1 MKAKVVFC
9 PIMRH
14 FGKTAFPLR
23 FLPSCSSVWFAVFFF
38 GFPPPELET
47 SKMSIT
53 PNVKTIY
60 GRQVQNKK
68 YSEPEIR
75 GDCSGTKFAREQL
88 KIFASLTY
96 EVSIKKILC
105 STCLSFIKV
114 VISEIVQKQFSCLC
128 FLSWISSLGWGAI
141 WWFILHI
148 HHHPRSI
155 DRGRIYSYYTLSIR
169 IIAK

>member
-1 MKAKVVFC
+1 MILGQLTMGARQTKNAPLTMVPPNNKIWDSVLSRGMKAKVVFC

-96 EVSIKKILC
+96 EVSIKKIVC
-105 STCLSFIKV
+105 STYLSFIKV
-114 VISEIVQKQFSCLC
+114 AISEIVHKQIICLC
-128 FLSWISSLGWGAI
+128 FLLWRSSLG
-141 WWFILHI
+141 
-148 HHHPRSI
+148 
-155 DRGRIYSYYTLSIR
+155 
-169 IIAK
+169 